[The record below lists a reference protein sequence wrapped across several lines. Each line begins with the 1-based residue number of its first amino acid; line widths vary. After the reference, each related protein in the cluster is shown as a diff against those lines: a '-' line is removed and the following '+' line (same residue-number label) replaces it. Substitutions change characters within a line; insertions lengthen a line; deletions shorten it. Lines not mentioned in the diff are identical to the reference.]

1 MLHSVLIFN
10 EVAKP
15 RLMRFYDGTP
25 LRNQGEVLKGIHA
38 LVSDRNADD
47 CCVIND
53 YKNNPD
59 LKLIYRHFA
68 TLFFVV
74 VIDTAESELAIL
86 DLIQVLVQV
95 LDACFENVC
104 ELDLIYHFD
113 RVHYILDEL
122 VIGGCVLESNV
133 DSIMQA
139 IAETSMIK

>member
-25 LRNQGEVLKGIHA
+25 LRNQGEVLKAIHA
-38 LVSDRNADD
+38 LVTDRNADD

-53 YKNNPD
+53 YNNNPD
-59 LKLIYRHFA
+59 LKVIYRHFA
-68 TLFFVV
+68 TLYFVV

>member
-1 MLHSVLIFN
+1 MLHAVLIFN
-10 EVAKP
+10 EVGKP
-15 RLMRFYDGTP
+15 RMMRFYDGTP
-25 LRNQGEVLKGIHA
+25 LRNQGEVLKGLHA
-38 LVSDRNADD
+38 LVSERNVDD

-59 LKLIYRHFA
+59 LKVIYRHFA
-68 TLFFVV
+68 TLYFVIL
-74 VIDTAESELAIL
+74 IDTAESELAIL

-113 RVHYILDEL
+113 RVQYILDEL

-139 IAETSMIK
+139 ISETSMIK